1 MDASVNLPPLPEG
14 FSIAQ
19 GNNMPANNAL
29 PPLPQGF
36 SIAQQQPSVGMD
48 VAKSIG
54 SNLIQGAAAIPMMAP
69 NLVNGMATGPQMLYR
84 GIRDTFQGNTADN
97 SPLWKPFFD
106 SGDVTQAA
114 GLDYQPKTVEGAA
127 VAIPAQ
133 IGGAML
139 AGGASARMTENP
151 PSFVADESSG
161 SQLPVQ
167 APSKTTASPDENI
180 LQSAGK
186 NTMFKGK
193 PNALQAGFEA
203 NQKISAQYETD
214 KTLQANLYKD
224 VNQKGSMLS
233 IKAPDLYSKLD
244 DLTGYLNGK
253 VAVDTP
259 EYRALTELK
268 EYQDNLQSKYGI
280 QGTEDKTMQL
290 PSWKQPMV
298 VQKGSEGQE
307 AYGIQPSDLVDLKT
321 TINSGL
327 KPNKFSDAGSAKI
340 LAFKKYVQGA
350 LDDASNISPEFGQAL
365 SKAETQAAKVGQ
377 YRSPALRALWQP
389 EDYVS
394 YKAGNAPSAA
404 TLGRA
409 RGFLSNL
416 NTAGSGA
423 TAGGRPFSLATILPK
438 EDAQAIFRAAILNSK
453 PSGIKGAILPAP
465 PSPLQELADQLAR
478 MKSK

>member
-1 MDASVNLPPLPEG
+1 MDASVNLPPLPDG
-14 FSIAQ
+14 FSIVQA
-19 GNNMPANNAL
+19 NAL
-29 PPLPQGF
+29 PPLPAGF
-36 SIAQQQPSVGMD
+36 SIQQQPSIGMD
-48 VAKSIG
+48 VAKSVG
-54 SNLIQGAAAIPMMAP
+54 SNLVQGAASLPMAVP
-69 NLVNGMATGPQMLYR
+69 NLVNGLFTGPQLLGR
-84 GIRDTFQGNTADN
+84 GIASGVDKVFGIPEQPRGD
-97 SPLWKPFFD
+97 LWKPFFD

-114 GLDYQPKTVEGAA
+114 GLDYQPKTVAGAA

-139 AGGASARMTENP
+139 AGGAASRMINNP
-151 PSFVADESSG
+151 PSIATDESSG
-161 SQLPVQ
+161 SQIPVKAQ
-167 APSKTTASPDENI
+167 TKTASQPEENI
-180 LQSAGK
+180 LQTAGK
-186 NTMFKGK
+186 NTLLKGK
-193 PNALQAGFEA
+193 PNALQAGYEA
-203 NQKISAQYETD
+203 NQKISAQYGSD
-214 KTLQANLYKD
+214 KELQANLYND
-224 VNQKGSMLS
+224 VNQKGSVLS
-233 IKAPDLYSKLD
+233 IKAPDLYSRLD
-244 DLTGYLNGK
+244 DLTNYLNGK

-268 EYQDNLQSKYGI
+268 EYQDSLQSKYGI
-280 QGTEDKTMQL
+280 AGTSDKAMQL

-298 VQKGSEGQE
+298 VQKGSKGQE

-350 LDDASNISPEFGQAL
+350 LDDASSISPEFGQAL
-365 SKAETQAAKVGQ
+365 TKAETQAAKVGQ

-409 RGFLSNL
+409 RGFLNNL
-416 NTAGSGA
+416 NTSGSGA

-465 PSPLQELADQLAR
+465 PSPLSELADQISK
-478 MKSK
+478 MKAKY